1 MRYRSVA
8 GETRLDKLLAT
19 RVGDLGTYVRR
30 LFRLN
35 RVPRHKYDVELPDS
49 FDSAT
54 IERIVYSIRGEDY
67 QPALFILGVH
77 PRSGTN
83 YLADLFSF
91 HEDIYPHPRK
101 FWEFP
106 LLSVTNHVMQLQND
120 FARVYRRNAEVL
132 RPMEFA
138 AYLSAG
144 FMRSLQQQVGPG
156 KTMLFKFPYAHYVDL
171 FRTIFPKDYLV
182 LILRDGR
189 DVVTSSLKTFR
200 KGILRRGFSDYC
212 REWNYATRA
221 ILKYDAHGCAVHPRT
236 VVVKY
241 ESLFQ
246 NPEERMREILQKF
259 GLSADRYDFKNL
271 REMAV
276 RGSSDLVER
285 GGAAHWKPVKRTST
299 FNPVGRWKGWSEGQK
314 RRFKAIAGE
323 TLIAAGYEAGE
334 NW

>member
-1 MRYRSVA
+1 
-8 GETRLDKLLAT
+8 
-19 RVGDLGTYVRR
+19 
-30 LFRLN
+30 
-35 RVPRHKYDVELPDS
+35 
-49 FDSAT
+49 
-54 IERIVYSIRGEDY
+54 
-67 QPALFILGVH
+67 
-77 PRSGTN
+77 
-83 YLADLFSF
+83 
-91 HEDIYPHPRK
+91 
-101 FWEFP
+101 
-106 LLSVTNHVMQLQND
+106 
-120 FARVYRRNAEVL
+120 
-132 RPMEFA
+132 
-138 AYLSAG
+138 
-144 FMRSLQQQVGPG
+144 
-156 KTMLFKFPYAHYVDL
+156 MLFKFPYAHYVDL

-241 ESLFQ
+241 ESLLQ
-246 NPEERMREILQKF
+246 NPEERMREVLQKF

-323 TLIAAGYEAGE
+323 TLIAAGYEASE